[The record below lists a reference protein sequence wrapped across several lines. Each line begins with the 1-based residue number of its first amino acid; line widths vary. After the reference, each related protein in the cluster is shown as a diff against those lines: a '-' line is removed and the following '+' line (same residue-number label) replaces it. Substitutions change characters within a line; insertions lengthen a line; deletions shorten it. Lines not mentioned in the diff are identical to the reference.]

1 MAYDIRGGWDS
12 FTGFNAPLYKTSVDT
27 TNEFN
32 VVRKKEANF
41 TLQKH
46 KQKCDYIINPM
57 YKKYDKNLILL
68 L

>member
-32 VVRKKEANF
+32 VVRKK
-41 TLQKH
+41 
-46 KQKCDYIINPM
+46 KQISHC
-57 YKKYDKNLILL
+57 KNTNKSVIT
-68 L
+68 